1 MRIDEFATL
10 IPVGRENAI
19 RSEKGFS
26 RIQEKNTGNSGTIV
40 ADA

>member
-1 MRIDEFATL
+1 MDVMYKKNLDPDA
-10 IPVGRENAI
+10 
-19 RSEKGFS
+19 EKGFS